1 MEKPD
6 KETELKVCLV
16 HDESTGHKRQ
26 LAGIVKGLSSKA
38 ETVPTWLDYRETKTV
53 GGLKWRHFDI
63 CIAAGHKTHR
73 PMIKLAKQQKA
84 MRCVLMK
91 PTLPSSF
98 FDAIICP
105 RHDQMKSSA
114 RVLNTLGP
122 VNDISPRPANII
134 PSYNL
139 VLLGGPSKHFHW
151 DERRLIDQ
159 VQTLAKHFP
168 DLEWKAVTSRRTP
181 KSTTQAFYNAFGDDF
196 LLAHESR
203 IDDVLHHAHQVWITP
218 DSSNMVFE
226 SLSVGHHPGILDLNP
241 KSHWF
246 GRQRLKNEL
255 HYLAEEVRVST
266 FLDYPFI
273 ETRMVN
279 NDSTP
284 LNEAERAA
292 QWLLDRY
299 ANLKKSD

>member
-1 MEKPD
+1 MDKPD
-6 KETELKVCLV
+6 QKTQLKVCLV

-26 LAGIVKGLSSKA
+26 LAGILKGLSAQTELES
-38 ETVPTWLDYRETKTV
+38 TWLDYRETKTV
-53 GGLKWRHFDI
+53 GSLQWRHFDI

-73 PMIKLAKQQKA
+73 PMIKLAKKQKA

-105 RHDQMKSSA
+105 RHDQKKSSA
-114 RVLNTLGP
+114 RVFNTLGP
-122 VNDISPRPANII
+122 INDIKPK
-134 PSYNL
+134 PSNTVAKFNL

-168 DLEWKAVTSRRTP
+168 DLAWKAVASRRTP
-181 KSTTQAFYNAFGDDF
+181 RSTTQAFADVFGDDF
-196 LLAHESR
+196 FSSHER
-203 IDDVLHHAHQVWITP
+203 CIDDALHQAHQVWVTP

-246 GRQRLKNEL
+246 GGQRLKNEL
-255 HYLAEEVRVST
+255 HYLAEEMRVST
-266 FLDYPFI
+266 FLDYPYI
-273 ETRMVN
+273 ETRIAN
-279 NDSTP
+279 NDSPP
-284 LNEAERAA
+284 LNEAEHAA
-292 QWLLDRY
+292 QWLLERY
-299 ANLKKSD
+299 ATLNSSK